1 MENKF
6 FKKNRKK
13 KTFNKKEKGDNNVK
27 IKNVNVGVR
36 NFRNDVKSKKVNKVQ
51 ARIIPVIEKDFRG
64 SFLASKPLEYI
75 SLDGRIRVFR
85 KGQILMKFGEKMVSS
100 LDGRCGNLRYSMI

>member
-1 MENKF
+1 MEKKF
-6 FKKNRKK
+6 FKKNRKE

-36 NFRNDVKSKKVNKVQ
+36 NFSNDVKPKKVNAVQ

-64 SFLASKPLEYI
+64 SFFASKPLEYI
-75 SLDGRIRVFR
+75 SLDGRIRMFR
-85 KGQILMKFGEKMVSS
+85 KGQILMKFGEKTVGS
-100 LDGRCGNLRYSMI
+100 LDGRLGQLRYSIV